1 MPNLKPPITTT
12 DAAVAYQASILK
24 ALPANSYFTPLMT
37 LYLTDNVSPE
47 RWRRLATLMGGAAG
61 HGTTRHRRYTA
72 RQGRVQVW

>member
-47 RWRRLATLMGGAAG
+47 RFNPIFNRTGRIVG
-61 HGTTRHRRYTA
+61 HLFIYFIRF
-72 RQGRVQVW
+72 